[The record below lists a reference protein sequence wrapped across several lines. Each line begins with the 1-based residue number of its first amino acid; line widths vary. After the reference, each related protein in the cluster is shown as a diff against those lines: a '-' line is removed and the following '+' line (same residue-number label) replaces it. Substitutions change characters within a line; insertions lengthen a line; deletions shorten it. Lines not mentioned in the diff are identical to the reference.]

1 MRLFWFFSML
11 FSLFGYL
18 DSCLLYIGE
27 MRLPLE
33 PTSDDYLNM
42 MTNSLAVPYALI
54 GFCFGA
60 FLYCVYRVVLKLIR
74 KYRSS
79 SVVD

>member
-11 FSLFGYL
+11 FSLLGYL
-18 DSCLLYIGE
+18 FSCFLIKIDTVF
-27 MRLPLE
+27 PLD

-42 MTNSLAVPYALI
+42 MTNSLSVPYALI

-60 FLYCVYRVVLKLIR
+60 FLYCVYRVVLKLIGR
-74 KYRSS
+74 YKSS
-79 SVVD
+79 SVAD